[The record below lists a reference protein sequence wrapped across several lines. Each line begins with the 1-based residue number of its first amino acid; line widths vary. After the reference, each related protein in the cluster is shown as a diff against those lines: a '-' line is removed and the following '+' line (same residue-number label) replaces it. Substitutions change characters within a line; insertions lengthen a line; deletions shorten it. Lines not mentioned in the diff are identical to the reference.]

1 MKHEY
6 ISPSNKMMQTP
17 LRLLIKQFPDLASQV
32 FDKCMETN
40 LQTSAIDSSSSASGS
55 GGGSKQRITVSAD
68 DPQFRITFNYELLD
82 DAYTYIKVIIG
93 FKVSRKS
100 VQIFS
105 SYFLIMKYRP
115 LVLK

>member
-6 ISPSNKMMQTP
+6 ISPSNKMRQTP
-17 LRLLIKQFPDLASQV
+17 LRLHIKQFPDLASQV

-40 LQTSAIDSSSSASGS
+40 LQTSAIDSSSAASGS
-55 GGGSKQRITVSAD
+55 GGSKQRITVSAD

-82 DAYTYIKVIIG
+82 DAYTYIEVSFG

-100 VQIFS
+100 EQI
-105 SYFLIMKYRP
+105 
-115 LVLK
+115 VLTF